1 MRTPRTRRRRHP
13 AVVAL
18 AAGVLIA
25 GGVGSVSL
33 ASGKGTGGPT
43 RETLSLTR
51 TLVDFT
57 SVDVGEAGDTQGDYF
72 VISVDVSQD
81 GKKIGVET
89 TICTVVR
96 TGDDPQFQCQDT
108 LSLPGGQLA
117 GQGIFFPN
125 DPGGFRFPI
134 TGGTDRYRDVGGFAI
149 GTPESIVLHIDYLS
163 GHRFSE

>member
-1 MRTPRTRRRRHP
+1 MSQPRTRRRRHR

-18 AAGVLIA
+18 ATGVLIA
-25 GGVGSVSL
+25 GGIGSVSL
-33 ASGKGTGGPT
+33 ASGNGNGGPT

-51 TLVDFT
+51 TLVDFNN
-57 SVDVGEAGDTQGDYF
+57 VDVGDAGDTTGDYF
-72 VISVDVSQD
+72 VIAVDLSQD
-81 GKKIGVET
+81 GTRIGVET

-125 DPGGFRFPI
+125 DPGGFRFAI
-134 TGGTDRYRDVGGFAI
+134 TGGTERYRDVGGFAV
-149 GTPESIVLHIDYLS
+149 GTPETIVVHIDYLS
-163 GHRFSE
+163 GHRSS